1 MSRLGRFYARMSP
14 HLAHRPGSS
23 APTKLHAWL
32 IRRTGGRFGTRFFG
46 GSRLLVL
53 RTTGRK
59 SGQPRESPVIF
70 IRDGASYV
78 VCASNGASARPPA
91 WWLNLQARPEVD
103 AFADGRW
110 HHLVGRKATA
120 EEADRL
126 WPELRDTYEGFDH
139 YLAVA
144 QREMP
149 VVVLEPRS

>member
-1 MSRLGRFYARMSP
+1 MSRVGRLYARMSP
-14 HLAHRPGSS
+14 HLAHRPGTA

-32 IRRTGGRFGTRFFG
+32 IRRSGGRLGTRFFG

-59 SGQPRESPVIF
+59 SGQPRESPMIF
-70 IRDGASYV
+70 IRDGGRFV

-91 WWLNLQARPEVD
+91 WWLNLQARPEGD
-103 AFADGRW
+103 AFVDGTWQPVVAR
-110 HHLVGRKATA
+110 RATT

-126 WPELRDTYEGFDH
+126 WPRLRESYEGFDH
-139 YLAVA
+139 YLAVSR
-144 QREMP
+144 RELP